1 MTQQIKQVVESASES
16 IKKAGANEME
26 GIEQRELK
34 YVDLLKKI
42 GEVQVVTNREIQQE
56 FGGDYLR
63 LSDRAK
69 QIREKAEAIKPSA
82 DSRTSIQTKRQLEI

>member
-1 MTQQIKQVVESASES
+1 MTSQIKQVVEAASES

-42 GEVQVVTNREIQQE
+42 GDVQVVQAR
-56 FGGDYLR
+56 
-63 LSDRAK
+63 
-69 QIREKAEAIKPSA
+69 
-82 DSRTSIQTKRQLEI
+82 